1 MIQSKQNDILDM
13 KDLIRSEI
21 KKLYNNLVE
30 VDNSKISKKEMD
42 LNNNKIYDEIE
53 KKVIKK

>member
-42 LNNNKIYDEIE
+42 LSNNKIYDEIE